1 MQTFTSMSPLQ
12 YAVLCAKLLVIID
25 YFDTLIQ
32 DAAEMETTEE
42 EEDDDDD
49 CDEEAE
55 AEAENPVEMLMIR
68 YFF

>member
-12 YAVLCAKLLVIID
+12 YAVLCAKLLVIIN
-25 YFDTLIQ
+25 YFNTLIQ

-42 EEDDDDD
+42 EEEDNDDD
-49 CDEEAE
+49 CDK
-55 AEAENPVEMLMIR
+55 EAENPVAMLMIS